1 MDICPVLDGR
11 QAVKNEKRGGDMADN
26 NVTEKNLTME
36 DLAREIRFAY
46 KQNQS
51 IYMQLSAKIDALEK
65 ELAECKKNGAVC
77 ATPCESAADEIAD
90 EIAATADENG
100 LVTRYKKSF
109 VAKMKQSDAKLKV
122 YYSDIKNAFDS
133 YKRINSTVS
142 LQGDR
147 FNLGRETIAKMT
159 IVGKTLKL
167 YLALDV
173 NDAELKETVYHQKF
187 VGDQK
192 AYEATPFLVKV
203 KSEVGAKKA
212 IRLVKYL
219 AEKLGAVEDPTF
231 KPVDYVAEF
240 AYETDEQLIRK
251 GLIKVTQGKKISLN
265 L

>member
-1 MDICPVLDGR
+1 
-11 QAVKNEKRGGDMADN
+11 MADN
-26 NVTEKNLTME
+26 NVIGKDLTME
-36 DLAREIRFAY
+36 SLAKELRFAY

-51 IYMQLSAKIDALEK
+51 IYTQLSARIDALEK
-65 ELAECKKNGAVC
+65 ELAELKKNGGVSC
-77 ATPCESAADEIAD
+77 VVPCESAAEEIAPT
-90 EIAATADENG
+90 EEG
-100 LVTRYKKSF
+100 EMVTRYKKSF

-147 FNLGRETIAKMT
+147 FNLGRDTIAKMT

-173 NDAELKETVYHQKF
+173 NDPELKETVYHQKD

-192 AYEATPFLVKV
+192 AYEATPFLIKV

-212 IRLVKYL
+212 VRLVKYL
-219 AEKLGAVEDPTF
+219 AAKLEAVEDTMF
-231 KPVDYVAEF
+231 EPVDYVAEF
-240 AYETDEQLIRK
+240 AYETDEQLIKK

-265 L
+265 F

>member
-1 MDICPVLDGR
+1 M
-11 QAVKNEKRGGDMADN
+11 QRGVDMTEN
-26 NVTEKNLTME
+26 NVNERELTME
-36 DLAREIRFAY
+36 SLAKEIRFAY

-51 IYMQLSAKIDALEK
+51 IYTQLSARIDALEK
-65 ELAECKKNGAVC
+65 ELAALKKNGVAC
-77 ATPCESAADEIAD
+77 APSSAED
-90 EIAATADENG
+90 EIAATEESDDEM
-100 LVTRYKKSF
+100 VIRYKKCF
-109 VAKMKQSDAKLKV
+109 VAKMKQSDAKIKV
-122 YYSDIKNAFDS
+122 YYNDIKNTFNS

-147 FNLGRETIAKMT
+147 FNYGRETIAKMT

-173 NDAELKETVYHQKF
+173 DDPELKETVYHQKY

-192 AYEATPFLVKV
+192 AYEATPFLIKI

-219 AEKLGAVEDPTF
+219 AAKLEAVEDPAF
-231 KPVDYVAEF
+231 RPIDYVGEF
-240 AYETDEQLIRK
+240 AYETDEQLIKK

-265 L
+265 F

>member
-1 MDICPVLDGR
+1 
-11 QAVKNEKRGGDMADN
+11 MADN
-26 NVTEKNLTME
+26 NVTGKNLTME

-65 ELAECKKNGAVC
+65 ELAECKKNGAAC
-77 ATPCESAADEIAD
+77 ATPCDSAADELAVAV
-90 EIAATADENG
+90 EENG

-173 NDAELKETVYHQKF
+173 NDTELKETVYHQKF

-265 L
+265 F

>member
-1 MDICPVLDGR
+1 
-11 QAVKNEKRGGDMADN
+11 MADN
-26 NVTEKNLTME
+26 NVTGKDLTME
-36 DLAREIRFAY
+36 SLAREIRFAY

-51 IYMQLSAKIDALEK
+51 IYTQLSARIDALEK
-65 ELAECKKNGAVC
+65 ELAELKKNGVACV
-77 ATPCESAADEIAD
+77 APCESAAE
-90 EIAATADENG
+90 EIAATEETG
-100 LVTRYKKSF
+100 EGEMVTRYKKSF

-147 FNLGRETIAKMT
+147 FNLGRDTIAKMT
-159 IVGKTLKL
+159 VVGKTLKL

-173 NDAELKETVYHQKF
+173 NDPELKETVYHQKY

-212 IRLVKYL
+212 VRLVKYL
-219 AEKLGAVEDPTF
+219 AAKLEAVEDPTF
-231 KPVDYVAEF
+231 EPVDYVAEF
-240 AYETDEQLIRK
+240 AYETDEQLIKK

-265 L
+265 F

>member
-1 MDICPVLDGR
+1 
-11 QAVKNEKRGGDMADN
+11 MADN
-26 NVTEKNLTME
+26 NVTGKDLTME
-36 DLAREIRFAY
+36 SLAREIRFAY

-51 IYMQLSAKIDALEK
+51 IYTKLLARIEELEK
-65 ELAECKKNGAVC
+65 ELAELKKNGIACAVPC
-77 ATPCESAADEIAD
+77 SPVVEEVATTEE
-90 EIAATADENG
+90 TAEEDG

-109 VAKMKQSDAKLKV
+109 IAKMKQSDTKLKV

-133 YKRINSTVS
+133 FKKINSTVS

-147 FNLGRETIAKMT
+147 FNFGRDTIAKMT
-159 IVGKTLKL
+159 VVGKTLKL

-173 NDAELKETVYHQKF
+173 NDPELKETVYHQND
-187 VGDQK
+187 VSDQK

-219 AEKLGAVEDPTF
+219 AAKIGAVEDTAF
-231 KPVDYVAEF
+231 EPVDYVAEY
-240 AYETDEQLIRK
+240 AYETDEALIEK

-265 L
+265 F